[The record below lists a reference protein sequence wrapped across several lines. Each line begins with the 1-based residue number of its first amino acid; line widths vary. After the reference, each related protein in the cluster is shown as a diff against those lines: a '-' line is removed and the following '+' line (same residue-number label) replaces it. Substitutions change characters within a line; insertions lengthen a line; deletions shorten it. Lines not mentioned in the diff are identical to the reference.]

1 MAALVTDLTPELVR
15 EGLAREVVRRVQE
28 LRKSSG
34 FQISD
39 RIRVRFQ
46 ASAQIAQAIA
56 EHHDYIAGETLAV
69 ALQAGAVSADAW
81 LIDAESLAVQIELAG

>member
-1 MAALVTDLTPELVR
+1 MTGVQTCALPIW

-39 RIRVRFQ
+39 LIRVRFQ
-46 ASAQIAQAIA
+46 ASAQIAQAIG
-56 EHHDYIAGETLAV
+56 EHHEYIAGETLAV
-69 ALQAGAVSADAW
+69 VLQAGAVTADPW
-81 LIDAESLAVQIELAG
+81 LIESETLAVQVELAG